1 MMKIWTLFGLPSIG
15 GSWNNHHHHN
25 NNYWLSIII
34 ILANLFIFTYGRITF
49 DKMTNRDYA
58 GTIYYTIRNV
68 SLYECLG
75 WCRDE
80 DDCTA
85 AAFSFVVN
93 PLTPIQETTCL
104 LQNETLAKKPTISG
118 SNNNNN
124 LANSGGSYSSQ
135 SLQKAV
141 NMYFFSKMQLRSDN
155 LCNRLWSFERFPN
168 KMMRGLDNAI
178 IYTSNREACLS
189 ACLSE
194 GRFVCRSVEF
204 NYLTLQCHLSEYDR
218 RSPVIGF
225 SQDLVDIQGTDYFEN
240 SCLRSEQVCPDQRI
254 YDYAKVGMAFNKVA
268 HYVELNYYPDKELLV
283 KSQGGCL
290 RACTIENE
298 FICRSVLYRPSFK
311 PGQPNCALYHL
322 DHKTF
327 PDGLDTFAT
336 PSPIPLLDS
345 GDSSATYFEAG
356 CANDTTNK
364 NQQSSMSMT
373 TTSMISSSSSSSSL
387 PMISSSNKPISTIPT
402 MPPTISTIS
411 NVPTIPQQS
420 ADGIEPS
427 CDSYGVCYDVALK
440 CTDTKIVVNVQT
452 SRPFHGR
459 IYALGR
465 SETCNLNVR
474 NSQQFTLD
482 ISLGGQDCNTQSLGG
497 MYTNT
502 VVLQH
507 HNVVLTKADK
517 VYHVRCTYET
527 TSRNVTFGMMPVRDP
542 DTLQITSAPEAPLP
556 KITIFGSD
564 GREASTVRI
573 GDRLSFRIEI
583 PESTP
588 YGIFA
593 RSCVAMAKD
602 SRSTFEIIDEH
613 GCPVD
618 NSIFPSFYQVGNA
631 LESSYEAFRFTE
643 SYGVIFQCNVKY
655 CIGKC
660 EPVIC
665 GVGRDNV
672 ESWGRRRR
680 RRSVMPSSSQDTG
693 DEEMTLSK
701 EILVLDV
708 NENLNQMNN
717 STNDSVMLNL
727 LSLQH
732 QQQCASRTSI
742 YAMAILFAFL
752 LVMYIFTII
761 YFTRKRWDTSPN
773 HLKYIR

>member
-1 MMKIWTLFGLPSIG
+1 
-15 GSWNNHHHHN
+15 
-25 NNYWLSIII
+25 
-34 ILANLFIFTYGRITF
+34 
-49 DKMTNRDYA
+49 MTNRDYP

-80 DDCTA
+80 GDCTA

-104 LQNETLAKKPTISG
+104 LQNETLSKNT
-118 SNNNNN
+118 
-124 LANSGGSYSSQ
+124 

-141 NMYFFSKMQLRSDN
+141 NMYFFSKMHLRTDN

-168 KMMRGLDNAI
+168 KILRGLDNAI
-178 IYTSNREACLS
+178 IFTANKEACLA
-189 ACLSE
+189 ACLNE
-194 GRFVCRSVEF
+194 VRFVCRSVEF
-204 NYLTLQCHLSEYDR
+204 NYLTMQCHLSEYDR
-218 RSPVIGF
+218 RSPGAF
-225 SQDLVDIQGTDYFEN
+225 PQDLVDATGIDYFEN
-240 SCLRSEQVCPDQRI
+240 SCLRSEDVCQEQRI
-254 YDYAKVGMAFNKVA
+254 YDYAKVGMPFSKVA

-298 FICRSVLYRPSFK
+298 FICRSVLFRPSFK

-356 CANDTTNK
+356 CSNDTITTNK
-364 NQQSSMSMT
+364 QGSNRDPTTVAASVSSSIGSAIGVGSSSSIGGGNT
-373 TTSMISSSSSSSSL
+373 PSISSSSLVSKL
-387 PMISSSNKPISTIPT
+387 PSMAPT
-402 MPPTISTIS
+402 LPTLPPTISTIS
-411 NVPTIPQQS
+411 SSASASSGGGAVPS
-420 ADGIEPS
+420 SVADPLEPS
-427 CDSYGVCYDVALK
+427 CDSYGVCYEVALK

-474 NSQQFTLD
+474 NNQQFTLD
-482 ISLGGQDCNTQSLGG
+482 ISLGGQDCNTQSVGG

-556 KITIFGSD
+556 KIMIFGSD

-660 EPVIC
+660 E
-665 GVGRDNV
+665 
-672 ESWGRRRR
+672 
-680 RRSVMPSSSQDTG
+680 
-693 DEEMTLSK
+693 
-701 EILVLDV
+701 
-708 NENLNQMNN
+708 
-717 STNDSVMLNL
+717 
-727 LSLQH
+727 
-732 QQQCASRTSI
+732 
-742 YAMAILFAFL
+742 
-752 LVMYIFTII
+752 
-761 YFTRKRWDTSPN
+761 
-773 HLKYIR
+773 